1 MTPSE
6 QDKKLYKAWT
16 KNVFTKSLTLLTLI
30 IGSHPDKCDSS
41 LYISECIIVLYV
53 VMGGGVW
60 LYFIL
65 SNNVFKWVLSET
77 LIHDDNDGVDDDDY
91 DDEYCK
97 ELCGST
103 TICGL

>member
-1 MTPSE
+1 M
-6 QDKKLYKAWT
+6 
-16 KNVFTKSLTLLTLI
+16 
-30 IGSHPDKCDSS
+30 
-41 LYISECIIVLYV
+41 